1 MANKKNNTVPYGAM
15 SIPSVESRYSI
26 LRWGWNG
33 LNRTDVI
40 DSGNITACSG
50 VMVKPPYVD
59 VCAELKEYKVYTD
72 PLGIFGFDDFL
83 LVTYKE
89 GDVVKLARLGKYA
102 THTATLSLSEDA
114 PRSIVQFNVAVNTE
128 NIVEAE
134 YVRKL
139 LIFPDKQSVNFDP
152 DDEGGFTLSD
162 LEGKQTETDE
172 DGKTTTYT
180 IAFPGIKYATVYGSR
195 LFGVD
200 DEKVY
205 ASAFNNYA
213 NWDLDTADDTSEANA
228 WVSMTQSNVKADGYF
243 TGIYTYDNHV
253 VLFKKDFTQLVYN
266 NKNPFRVVDLTA
278 YGADN
283 PYAIAE
289 AGGILYFAS
298 SDNVYAFT
306 GGTPKAIG
314 DELGIANYSGV
325 TLGSFKDKLYMCV
338 GTELYLYRD
347 GVWSARELG
356 ENGHIVQ
363 FAANDNGL
371 YGLQKALG
379 KIVVIDS
386 DAHETAV
393 TGGGGDSDGLT
404 YGSWWFETD
413 LMCAGKLD
421 VRRVKKLSVLC
432 ELADDS
438 ELAVYLVKDGKKV
451 GEEDLILTANGSGG
465 NGGRRLLRGMVRGFG
480 GYAHKLR
487 FVGKG
492 KARIYAAELL
502 VSWGGDVYKNG

>member
-15 SIPSVESRYSI
+15 SIPSGESRYSI
-26 LRWGWNG
+26 LRWGWRG
-33 LNRTDVI
+33 LNRTDTI
-40 DSGNITACSG
+40 DSGNITDCSG
-50 VMVKPPYVD
+50 VMVNPPYVD
-59 VCAELKEYKVYTD
+59 VCADLKVFDLGEYIKN
-72 PLGIFGFDDFL
+72 PIGIFGFDDFL
-83 LVTYKE
+83 IVIYKE
-89 GDVVKLARLGKYA
+89 GTATKIARIGKGT
-102 THTATLSLSEDA
+102 THTGTLSLSDDA
-114 PRSIVQFNVAVNTE
+114 LRSIVQFNVAVNTE
-128 NIVEAE
+128 NIVAAE

-152 DDEGGFTLSD
+152 ADDETGFALSG
-162 LEGKQTETDE
+162 LEGVQTETDE
-172 DGKTTTYT
+172 EGKTTTKT
-180 IAFPGIKYATVYGSR
+180 IAFPDIKYATVYGSR

-213 NWDLDTADDTSEANA
+213 NWDLDTADDTSEAHA

-289 AGGILYFAS
+289 AGGVLFFAS

-338 GTELYLYRD
+338 GEELYLYRD
-347 GVWSARELG
+347 GVWSVRALDES
-356 ENGHIVQ
+356 GHIDQ
-363 FAANDNGL
+363 FATNDNGL

-379 KIVVIDS
+379 RIVVIDS
-386 DAHETAV
+386 DAHENAV
-393 TGGGGDSDGLT
+393 TGVGGGSDGLT
-404 YGSWWFETD
+404 YGNWWFETD

-421 VRRVKKLSVLC
+421 VRRVKKVSVLC
-432 ELADDS
+432 DIAEGASVKVKLIRDD
-438 ELAVYLVKDGKKV
+438 G
-451 GEEDLILTANGSGG
+451 TATEVLSSAGSG
-465 NGGRRLLRGMVRGFG
+465 RKILRGMVRGFG

-487 FVGKG
+487 FEGSGKV
-492 KARIYAAELL
+492 RICAAELL
-502 VSWGGDVYKNG
+502 ISWGGDVYKNG